1 LEMCKQRIKEK
12 RLEEKFVIHGRHPV
26 EKMPDFYRLA
36 DACLLTLKCDNFVG
50 MTMPAKLQSY
60 MAAGK
65 PVIGAI
71 NGAAQAVIKES
82 QCGLCVNASDDRA
95 LSEIMKAFIEQPD
108 QYKECGINGRN
119 YFKKYFTKEIHMNQL
134 EDLLNNL
141 VKEAK
146 NV

>member
-1 LEMCKQRIKEK
+1 M
-12 RLEEKFVIHGRHPV
+12 
-26 EKMPDFYRLA
+26 
-36 DACLLTLKCDNFVG
+36 
-50 MTMPAKLQSY
+50 
-60 MAAGK
+60 
-65 PVIGAI
+65 
-71 NGAAQAVIKES
+71 
-82 QCGLCVNASDDRA
+82 NASDDRA